1 MRKPVS
7 VSVFHQKT
15 YLDAEVQQRAY
26 NAKKDNNGGFC
37 PFESAC
43 PRHCTDGAAKDCGLD
58 TSGCP
63 VWRCGSCD
71 TEATVDEVVVPPEA
85 PAGPPPEAPAE
96 GPAETPAEGPAET
109 PAETPAEEPAPL
121 PPAEA
126 QAE

>member
-43 PRHCTDGAAKDCGLD
+43 PRHCTDGSAKDCGLD

-71 TEATVDEVVVPPEA
+71 TVEATEEVEEPAAPLLPPA
-85 PAGPPPEAPAE
+85 EAPAE
-96 GPAETPAEGPAET
+96 GPAEAAPAE
-109 PAETPAEEPAPL
+109 
-121 PPAEA
+121 
-126 QAE
+126 